1 MCDAFMTKL
10 MKELDLEIPEFK
22 LHRRMKVSMKEI
34 KKGTFEV
41 VVTGLDVHEDA
52 PYSFIKVP
60 PPPYIFMPMPVS
72 QFGTDI
78 EDYICMT
85 YYLGNLCKCTR
96 SGERD

>member
-22 LHRRMKVSMKEI
+22 LHRRMKVSMKEM

-52 PYSFIKVP
+52 PYSFIKVT
-60 PPPYIFMPMPVS
+60 PPPYIFMPHSLSVIS
-72 QFGTDI
+72 NAYGLVLRLKKI
-78 EDYICMT
+78 EFS
-85 YYLGNLCKCTR
+85 LF
-96 SGERD
+96 